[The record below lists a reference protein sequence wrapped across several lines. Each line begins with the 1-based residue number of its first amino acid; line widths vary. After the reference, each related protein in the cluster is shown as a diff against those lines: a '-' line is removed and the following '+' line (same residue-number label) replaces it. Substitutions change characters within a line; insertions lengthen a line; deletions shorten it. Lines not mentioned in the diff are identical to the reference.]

1 MHYELNNKFVYKK
14 DFKAFILSTD
24 ELEPREI
31 EDANIE
37 IISPVLKKGNFKWS
51 GYYQGEPIYFN
62 MKSIEFKNLVQ
73 SGKIEFKNGSSIN
86 CALIIKTK
94 VDNDG
99 LVKVFGYDVERVNY
113 YFENDKP
120 IETKEGKRH
129 RNKDKSQQ
137 INLFTYLDD
146 ENIE

>member
-1 MHYELNNKFVYKK
+1 
-14 DFKAFILSTD
+14 
-24 ELEPREI
+24 
-31 EDANIE
+31 
-37 IISPVLKKGNFKWS
+37 
-51 GYYQGEPIYFN
+51 